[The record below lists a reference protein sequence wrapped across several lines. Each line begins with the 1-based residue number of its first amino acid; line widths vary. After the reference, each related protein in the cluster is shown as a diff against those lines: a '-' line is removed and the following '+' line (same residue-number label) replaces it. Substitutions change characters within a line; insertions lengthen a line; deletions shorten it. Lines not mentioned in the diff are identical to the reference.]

1 MPRKRR
7 PVVILVMAIIN
18 MVMGGLILICGMC
31 AGSDA
36 AILTAAGGAP
46 GPGGA
51 PASDMKTFLDNETPG
66 WEAVLIGYA
75 FVQLVLAVVLVA
87 AGIGLLK
94 MQSWARWLS
103 VFYSAIALV
112 LALAFTVFVAGFMGP
127 ARVKYQE
134 RQMNLAAQP
143 ASAQAGFQFGKTLG
157 QSMNVIC
164 YGAIPIIHAI
174 ILAIVMLLPAV
185 GEAFAPPRR
194 RRSRTRDE
202 DDLDEDEDDD
212 RGDLRRRRG
221 RAYDD
226 RDDDDD
232 NRFRRR
238 PRGRDYD
245 DYD

>member
-1 MPRKRR
+1 
-7 PVVILVMAIIN
+7 MAILN

-31 AGSDA
+31 AGSDVA
-36 AILTAAGGAP
+36 FLTAAGGAP

-51 PASDMKTFLDNETPG
+51 PANDMKAFLDNETPG

-75 FVQLVLAVVLVA
+75 FVQLVLAVVIVA

-103 VFYSAIALV
+103 VFYSAVALV
-112 LALAFTVFVAGFMGP
+112 LAIAFTVYVAGFVAP
-127 ARVKYQE
+127 ARVKFQE

-143 ASAQAGFQFGKTLG
+143 ASTQAGFQFGKTFG
-157 QSMNVIC
+157 QTMNVIF
-164 YGAIPIIHAI
+164 YGAIPVIHAI
-174 ILAIVMLLPAV
+174 ILAIVMLLPTV

-194 RRSRTRDE
+194 RRSR
-202 DDLDEDEDDD
+202 DDD
-212 RGDLRRRRG
+212 EEDFDDDYDDRPDRRPRRR
-221 RAYDD
+221 AYED
-226 RDDDDD
+226 RDDDDEDD
-232 NRFRRR
+232 NRIRRR

>member
-7 PVVILVMAIIN
+7 PTVILVMAIIN
-18 MVMGGLILICGMC
+18 MVMGGVILFCGMC
-31 AGSDA
+31 AGSDV

-51 PASDMKTFLDNETPG
+51 PYDDMKTFLDKETPG
-66 WEAVLIGYA
+66 WEAVLVGYA
-75 FVQLVLAVVLVA
+75 FMQLVLAVVLVA

-103 VFYSAIALV
+103 VLYSAVALV
-112 LALAFTVFVAGFMGP
+112 LAMVFTVYAVGFVAP
-127 ARVKYQE
+127 ARVKFQE
-134 RQMNLAAQP
+134 RQMNIAAQP
-143 ASAQAGFQFGKTLG
+143 ASTQAGFQFGKTFG
-157 QSMNVIC
+157 QAMNVIF
-164 YGAIPIIHAI
+164 YGVIPVIHAI
-174 ILAIVMLLPAV
+174 ILAIVMLLPTV

-194 RRSRTRDE
+194 RRSRE
-202 DDLDEDEDDD
+202 DDEEDFDNDYDD
-212 RGDLRRRRG
+212 RPDRPRRRRDFG
-221 RAYDD
+221 DH
-226 RDDDDD
+226 DDDDD